1 VRIVFVWASQPSF
14 ILQMRVNRE
23 VVSAQARRESRR
35 DQRAPRLLLPGA
47 TRAES
52 DLRKLR
58 FTLRREKGRMSGSL
72 CQWVKSHAVAGLVAV
87 AAVAWAA
94 SAGAT
99 SGMEPRVGR
108 DECRTNVP
116 GSITIQSNLQQV
128 QKRRTIELTC
138 PANKFFWNWSATVSP
153 HVQITMM
160 GLRKSAKGRVISG
173 TFLINRISGDA
184 VGLAQIYLG
193 CSAPHRAGSSANAAA
208 GMAGIRMSR
217 RPLRRTPSTGYP
229 VKKRR
234 PMTTRSTVRKS
245 NSWRRPAAAVGALA
259 TLLAQFAER
268 LRRKRRLLD

>member
-1 VRIVFVWASQPSF
+1 MLKPCCNKRGI
-14 ILQMRVNRE
+14 
-23 VVSAQARRESRR
+23 
-35 DQRAPRLLLPGA
+35 G
-47 TRAES
+47 
-52 DLRKLR
+52 LRKLR

-72 CQWVKSHAVAGLVAV
+72 CQWVKSHTVAGLVAV
-87 AAVAWAA
+87 AAVAWAT

-116 GSITIQSNLQQV
+116 GCITIQSKLQQV

-160 GLRKSAKGRVISG
+160 GLRKSAKGRVIGG

-193 CSAPHRAGSSANAAA
+193 CSA
-208 GMAGIRMSR
+208 
-217 RPLRRTPSTGYP
+217 TPSGGKLRERRSGYGWHP
-229 VKKRR
+229 HE
-234 PMTTRSTVRKS
+234 PSA
-245 NSWRRPAAAVGALA
+245 P
-259 TLLAQFAER
+259 
-268 LRRKRRLLD
+268 